1 MRAKKTWLCILSL
14 SLYVTIATP
23 VTLSAGQS
31 SPGAEPAARGFLP
44 ATANIRGYSL
54 TELASAWLEW
64 GFGTP
69 ESVNPLVGLRC
80 EPSSLDSRIWFLPAS
95 LGGEVTSTCYA
106 PQGTFLVLLT
116 LAFECSEA
124 EGNGRT
130 LAELTACNEENFE
143 PNTAVVT
150 FDGTTASDLDD
161 YIVTTSL
168 VTLPAYNIFGADPT
182 LSVMKGY
189 FMVLTPMSR
198 GTHILH
204 ASGEFPAFPFQAGVT
219 YTIVVR

>member
-1 MRAKKTWLCILSL
+1 M
-14 SLYVTIATP
+14 
-23 VTLSAGQS
+23 
-31 SPGAEPAARGFLP
+31 
-44 ATANIRGYSL
+44 
-54 TELASAWLEW
+54 
-64 GFGTP
+64 
-69 ESVNPLVGLRC
+69 
-80 EPSSLDSRIWFLPAS
+80 
-95 LGGEVTSTCYA
+95 TSTCYV

-124 EGNGRT
+124 EGNGST
-130 LAELTACNEENFE
+130 LAELIACNEENFQ
-143 PNTAVVT
+143 PNRQWPR
-150 FDGTTASDLDD
+150 GLHRDD
-161 YIVTTSL
+161 RL

-198 GTHILH
+198 GSHILH